1 MKAKLLLILLMAA
14 LAVPMTQAQVKT
26 DDLRAAA
33 ESVSHITAG
42 KAIQVNTERAQ
53 YCQGPTFSYEY
64 TGTEQ
69 VKVTI
74 TNNEA
79 GARVYYQVLRSTG
92 LFDDNTVVVSSGSFT
107 GSQNVVY
114 VSDGEY
120 FYEVKAH
127 AVKSGLTDSP
137 ENSVFFTIDEVVAP
151 VERCAPP
158 TVIYEVTGFEQ
169 VIVTI
174 TNKESG
180 SRVYYE
186 VYRNGSRI
194 TQSSFTG
201 SSKSIIE
208 TGGGDY
214 EVRAYS
220 KKSGKD
226 DSTVA
231 GVLFTIVEEVA
242 TMDKCGAPTMTYE
255 RTGYEIVTVTINNNE
270 SGATVYYEVYQDG
283 DELIYSN
290 SFTGSTT
297 AFPLTCDG
305 DIVLKAIAKKSGM
318 QDSNWSGV
326 YFTIDPY
333 SSSRCATPVLSYQM
347 TGFETATVNIQNNES
362 GATVTYYVYKNNS
375 YVTSGSFTGDQD
387 YIMVQDGGDYD
398 VYAIAKKSGK
408 SNSYEGG
415 VLFTIDEEV
424 ASLEPCA
431 APHVSYQVTGFEQVT
446 VTITNKE
453 SGSRVYYEVYR
464 NGSRITQSSFTG
476 SSKSIIET
484 DGGDYEVR
492 AYSKKSGMDQSPVS
506 GVLFSIV
513 EEVAPVS
520 KPLAPIVTY
529 QITGFETMTVTITN
543 CEPGA
548 TVHYTLIIDGNDNT
562 SPQSFTGNSYSFDVK
577 DPGVYSILAASM
589 KDDIMSSLAGA
600 YFTIL
605 AEEAILGDVNGDSNV
620 NISDVTALINYL
632 LSGDA
637 TGINLTAANCNQ
649 DNSVNIS
656 DVTALVNYLLSGTWN

>member
-158 TVIYEVTGFEQ
+158 TVIYEVTGFMQ
-169 VIVTI
+169 VI
-174 TNKESG
+174 
-180 SRVYYE
+180 
-186 VYRNGSRI
+186 
-194 TQSSFTG
+194 
-201 SSKSIIE
+201 
-208 TGGGDY
+208 
-214 EVRAYS
+214 
-220 KKSGKD
+220 
-226 DSTVA
+226 
-231 GVLFTIVEEVA
+231 
-242 TMDKCGAPTMTYE
+242 
-255 RTGYEIVTVTINNNE
+255 
-270 SGATVYYEVYQDG
+270 
-283 DELIYSN
+283 
-290 SFTGSTT
+290 
-297 AFPLTCDG
+297 
-305 DIVLKAIAKKSGM
+305 
-318 QDSNWSGV
+318 
-326 YFTIDPY
+326 
-333 SSSRCATPVLSYQM
+333 
-347 TGFETATVNIQNNES
+347 
-362 GATVTYYVYKNNS
+362 
-375 YVTSGSFTGDQD
+375 
-387 YIMVQDGGDYD
+387 
-398 VYAIAKKSGK
+398 
-408 SNSYEGG
+408 
-415 VLFTIDEEV
+415 
-424 ASLEPCA
+424 
-431 APHVSYQVTGFEQVT
+431 

-492 AYSKKSGMDQSPVS
+492 AY
-506 GVLFSIV
+506 
-513 EEVAPVS
+513 
-520 KPLAPIVTY
+520 
-529 QITGFETMTVTITN
+529 
-543 CEPGA
+543 
-548 TVHYTLIIDGNDNT
+548 
-562 SPQSFTGNSYSFDVK
+562 
-577 DPGVYSILAASM
+577 
-589 KDDIMSSLAGA
+589 
-600 YFTIL
+600 
-605 AEEAILGDVNGDSNV
+605 
-620 NISDVTALINYL
+620 
-632 LSGDA
+632 
-637 TGINLTAANCNQ
+637 
-649 DNSVNIS
+649 
-656 DVTALVNYLLSGTWN
+656 